1 LNAVALRTLHHEV
14 GIPWALDA
22 LWDATLVQVALSLL
36 WTTIALAAMV
46 VANRLAA
53 RGGWI
58 AGAALLA
65 IVVAKLFVVDLSRV
79 GSIERIVSFIGVG
92 VLLLAV
98 GYFAPVPA
106 RRVPAG

>member
-1 LNAVALRTLHHEV
+1 V
-14 GIPWALDA
+14 
-22 LWDATLVQVALSLL
+22 LSLL
-36 WTTIALAAMV
+36 STTIALAAL
-46 VANRLAA
+46 VANRVAA
-53 RGGWI
+53 RSGWV

-106 RRVPAG
+106 RRAPAP